1 MKNVKA
7 LVISLVISLGVGA
20 LSGFLTRNSMELYN
34 QLIISKLAPPGFV
47 FPIVWTILY
56 TLMGISAYLVYISD
70 SPYKRKALQTYAAQ
84 LMLNF
89 IWPIIFFNFQLY
101 FAAFYVL
108 LLLLIFILLMIRNF
122 YKVSPIAAYLQ
133 IPYLLWSLFAA
144 YLNFEIAM
152 FN

>member
-7 LVISLVISLGVGA
+7 LVISLIISLGVGA
-20 LSGFLTRNSMELYN
+20 ISGFLTRNSMELYN
-34 QLIISKLAPPGFV
+34 QLIIPKLAPPGFV

-70 SPYKRKALQTYAAQ
+70 SPYKRKALLTYAVQ

-101 FAAFYVL
+101 FPAFFVL